1 MGNFL
6 KNLHPLLRRKK
17 NEYDNK
23 DPNYAIIDMFSEELN
38 SIERDALDSRIQS
51 SLNTATGKYLDI
63 YGDWYGLYRKDDE
76 KDETYRDR
84 IIEYVLL
91 KRGTNK
97 SIIDAIRRF
106 LDDEEIY
113 VNVYEPFQNIFYTNK
128 SHLNGEDHLM
138 GDYYRFAIIDITIGK
153 RFPLEII
160 EEINKFKPAG
170 VKVFF
175 TYDSSYETSEDK
187 IITNVFPKRYPR
199 VTTYQNVDIFRG
211 YGRLLYGHLNLGMAK
226 VNEISDVF
234 KTNNSLINSLD
245 VLSGSSTVGREYYNF
260 TYKTKDSYIPKPD
273 DFVTS
278 ISVENRNV
286 EGEELNK
293 DFYTNTNTRNNLS
306 PETTI
311 KPSEDRTSVY
321 FNFDINEYLRRNGIN
336 TVTLELDNKELRE
349 YVSNYFGEVT
359 LDFDMKAM
367 VPPTSKVNVSLS
379 IYDFVSRVWVKISS
393 ENLDL
398 NSKNV
403 GNKLGNLLDYINNN
417 LALFLRLNIES
428 VGQETNIQISYIDLF
443 FNRYDKDIYTIKPFK
458 GIVESFQETD
468 YLSETDAIKDM
479 SLENGDI
486 ITKSGY
492 QPMQYLKLTDGYDNN
507 INRNLVF
514 NSQDIEGN
522 LVTYKGATKTIEKS
536 SNGYTRVRIKGGD
549 SVVKALYI
557 LSDIIKYKGEEIAIS
572 FKLKTKNPLN
582 ILLHGFNS
590 KDGINFYYKENETV
604 YFKAE
609 EASYVGGS
617 PQIQFRPNGEED
629 LDFEIKNIKVEKGQ
643 EATPF
648 QPNPEDIYGANDPNQ
663 YVDIIAKDI
672 EGNIKPSKNVLLH
685 ENKPGINLLSN
696 KDIIT
701 NTTSK
706 HSYVQGDTKELTM
719 SLWGIRITRAGTMEE
734 KLEEGKTY
742 TISYDMEILKIPDVP
757 AYRYMP
763 GINVFTRNPSNVI
776 TETRYVNGYE
786 QIRDLPVGT
795 KERVEFTFIM
805 PYVDNVELTAYTGI
819 FNETGEYLPYSTR
832 EHPTVKFTNIKLEEG
847 STATPYSPSPED
859 MVSFLDKTI
868 RFTGVYNDIQ
878 SIGLRTT
885 TDLNNVNLQYGIYG
899 NDFLNMKNFTTLPI
913 GETHVEND
921 IVDLLGVRN
930 LTYQNL
936 NPFSEAII
944 RPFMGYT
951 ITKLMGDIGNVV
963 DIPKGFFNATWQE
976 IYNYTEHQNPIPQ
989 VIQDIVDG
997 VIDNSSGI
1005 VGKVPTPQVS
1015 TYTDVSAYTY
1025 KPAEYEVELTLD
1037 SGETIEKLKDVTLDT
1052 KTIKI
1057 STIPQVTTETTTRDL
1072 IIRDSYKEKRV
1083 TQKQFAEYPL
1093 IQPIKPGR
1101 RYRITVEGDF
1111 KDNLEHI
1118 RVYNTNANFNEVTIY
1133 PDQDINGVATRE
1145 FVARNETNN
1154 NTRPNET
1161 IILYIIPYDDN
1172 ESTIYNLDIIEL

>member
-91 KRGTNK
+91 KRGTNN

-187 IITNVFPKRYPR
+187 LITSVFPKRYPK

-245 VLSGSSTVGREYYNF
+245 VLSGSATVGREYYNF
-260 TYKTKDSYIPKPD
+260 TYKTKDSYIPKPN

-293 DFYTNTNTRNNLS
+293 DFYTDTNTRNNLS

-311 KPSEDRTSVY
+311 KPSESRTSVY

-367 VPPTSKVNVSLS
+367 VSPTNKVNVSLS
-379 IYDFVSRVWVKISS
+379 IYDFVSKVWVKISS

-398 NSKNV
+398 NSKNI

-417 LALFLRLNIES
+417 LALFLRLNIEP
-428 VGQETNIQISYIDLF
+428 VEQETNIQISYIDLF

-458 GIVESFQETD
+458 GIVESYQEMD
-468 YLSETDAIKDM
+468 YLYETDAIKDT

-492 QPMQYLKLTDGYDNN
+492 QPMQYLKLTDGYDNS
-507 INRNLVF
+507 INRNLLHESNELEKNITTYDGATFTSSTSTEGYTRITTEKGNSLLQIIRVMRELDDYEGKDLSLSF
-514 NSQDIEGN
+514 NIKAHKPVKIYLNGITSEYLRKESPTFTSSEGQRFIWEDIRP
-522 LVTYKGATKTIEKS
+522 YKGA
-536 SNGYTRVRIKGGD
+536 
-549 SVVKALYI
+549 
-557 LSDIIKYKGEEIAIS
+557 
-572 FKLKTKNPLN
+572 
-582 ILLHGFNS
+582 S
-590 KDGINFYYKENETV
+590 K
-604 YFKAE
+604 
-609 EASYVGGS
+609 
-617 PQIQFRPNGEED
+617 QIQFRALEEGES
-629 LDFEIKNIKVEKGQ
+629 LDFEIKDIKFEEGLN
-643 EATPF
+643 ATPY
-648 QPNPEDIYGANDPNQ
+648 QPNPEDIYGSNDPNTR
-663 YVDIIAKDI
+663 IELLAKDI
-672 EGNIKPSKNVLLH
+672 EGNIKPSKTVIRH

-696 KDIIT
+696 KDIIK
-701 NTTSK
+701 NTSK

-719 SLWGIRITRAGTMEE
+719 ALWGSKITQDGAMEE

-742 TISYDMEILKIPDVP
+742 TISYDMEILEIPDVP

-776 TETRYVNGYE
+776 AETRYVNGYE

-805 PYVDNVELTAYTGI
+805 PYGNNVELTAYTGI

-847 STATPYSPSPED
+847 STATPYNPSPED

-868 RFTGVYNDIQ
+868 RFIGVYNDIQ

-885 TDLNNVNLQYGIYG
+885 TDLSNVNLQYGIHG
-899 NDFLNMKNFTTLPI
+899 NDFLNMKKFTTLPI

-921 IVDLLGVRN
+921 IVDLFGVRN

-944 RPFMGYT
+944 RPFMDYT

-976 IYNYTEHQNPIPQ
+976 IDNYTEHQNPIPQ
-989 VIQDIVDG
+989 VIQDVVDG
-997 VIDNSSGI
+997 VIDNSSGK

-1015 TYTDVSAYTY
+1015 TYTDVSTYTY

-1037 SGETIEKLKDVTLDT
+1037 SEETIGKLKDVTLDT

-1057 STIPQVTTETTTRDL
+1057 STIPQVTTET
-1072 IIRDSYKEKRV
+1072 I
-1083 TQKQFAEYPL
+1083 
-1093 IQPIKPGR
+1093 IKP
-1101 RYRITVEGDF
+1101 
-1111 KDNLEHI
+1111 L
-1118 RVYNTNANFNEVTIY
+1118 
-1133 PDQDINGVATRE
+1133 
-1145 FVARNETNN
+1145 NN
-1154 NTRPNET
+1154 
-1161 IILYIIPYDDN
+1161 
-1172 ESTIYNLDIIEL
+1172 

>member
-17 NEYDNK
+17 NVYDNK

-91 KRGTNK
+91 KRGTNN

-106 LDDEEIY
+106 LEDEEIY

-160 EEINKFKPAG
+160 EEINKFKPVG

-245 VLSGSSTVGREYYNF
+245 VLSGSATVGREYYNF
-260 TYKTKDSYIPKPD
+260 TYKTKDSYIPKPN

-293 DFYTNTNTRNNLS
+293 DFYTDTNTRNNLS

-311 KPSEDRTSVY
+311 KPSEARTSIY

-336 TVTLELDNKELRE
+336 TVTLDVGNKELRE

-367 VPPTSKVNVSLS
+367 VSPTNKVNVSLS
-379 IYDFVSRVWVKISS
+379 IYDFVSKVWVKISS
-393 ENLDL
+393 EDLDL
-398 NSKNV
+398 RSKNV
-403 GNKLGNLLDYINNN
+403 GNRLGNLLDYLNNN
-417 LALFLRLNIES
+417 LALFIRLNIEP
-428 VGQETNIQISYIDLF
+428 VRQETNIQISYIDLF
-443 FNRYDKDIYTIKPFK
+443 FSRYDKDIYTIKPFK
-458 GIVESFQETD
+458 GIIESYQETD
-468 YLSETDAIKDM
+468 SLAETDAIKDM

-492 QPMQYLKLTDGYDNN
+492 QPMQYLKLTDEYDNN
-507 INRNLVF
+507 INRNLLHNVTQGF
-514 NSQDIEGN
+514 YYDSYGFTYNGYKTTVDGREAIAWSDTSNIISLRYNGTN
-522 LVTYKGATKTIEKS
+522 LVPGENYTLSFYAKASEELKLQRVYLNTANTNFLPNQVINTKWNRYSFTFIAKDDGKNNKFTFHSYPEVNNGEKIF
-536 SNGYTRVRIKGGD
+536 Y
-549 SVVKALYI
+549 
-557 LSDIIKYKGEEIAIS
+557 LSDM
-572 FKLKTKNPLN
+572 KLEY
-582 ILLHGFNS
+582 G
-590 KDGINFYYKENETV
+590 D
-604 YFKAE
+604 
-609 EASYVGGS
+609 
-617 PQIQFRPNGEED
+617 
-629 LDFEIKNIKVEKGQ
+629 
-643 EATPF
+643 EATEV

-672 EGNIKPSKNVLLH
+672 EGNIKPSKNVQRH

-696 KDIIT
+696 KDILT
-701 NTTSK
+701 NKSK
-706 HSYVQGDTKELTM
+706 YSYVQGDTKELTL
-719 SLWGIRITRAGTMEE
+719 SLWGTRITRAGTMEE

-742 TISYDMEILKIPDVP
+742 TISYDMEILEVP
-757 AYRYMP
+757 TVPSFRYTP
-763 GINVFTRNPSNVI
+763 GIIVLSRNPSNVI
-776 TETRYVNGYE
+776 AETRFVNGYE
-786 QIRDLPVGT
+786 QVRDLPVGA
-795 KERVEFTFIM
+795 KERVELTFTM
-805 PYVDNVELTAYTGI
+805 PYVEDVELTAYTGL
-819 FNETGEYLPYSTR
+819 FNETGEASPYETR
-832 EHPTVKFTNIKLEEG
+832 EYVKVKFTDIKLEEG
-847 STATPYSPSPED
+847 STATPYKPSPED

-885 TDLNNVNLQYGIYG
+885 IDLNNVNIHYGIYG
-899 NDFLNMKNFTTLPI
+899 KDFLNMKKFTILPI

-921 IVDLLGVRN
+921 IIDLFGVRN

-944 RPFMGYT
+944 RPFMDYS

-963 DIPKGFFNATWQE
+963 DIPNGFFNATWQE
-976 IYNYTEHQNPIPQ
+976 IDNYTEHQNPIPQ
-989 VIQDIVDG
+989 VIQDVVEG
-997 VIDNSSGI
+997 VIDNSSGK
-1005 VGKVPTPQVS
+1005 VGKVPIPQVS
-1015 TYTDVSAYTY
+1015 TYTDVSTYTY
-1025 KPAEYEVELTLD
+1025 KPAEDEIELTID
-1037 SGETIEKLKDVTLDT
+1037 SEETIGKLKDLTLDT

-1057 STIPQVTTETTTRDL
+1057 STIPQVTTET
-1072 IIRDSYKEKRV
+1072 I
-1083 TQKQFAEYPL
+1083 
-1093 IQPIKPGR
+1093 IKP
-1101 RYRITVEGDF
+1101 
-1111 KDNLEHI
+1111 L
-1118 RVYNTNANFNEVTIY
+1118 
-1133 PDQDINGVATRE
+1133 
-1145 FVARNETNN
+1145 NN
-1154 NTRPNET
+1154 
-1161 IILYIIPYDDN
+1161 
-1172 ESTIYNLDIIEL
+1172 

>member
-91 KRGTNK
+91 KRGTNN

-106 LDDEEIY
+106 LEDEEIY

-187 IITNVFPKRYPR
+187 IITNVFPKRYPK

-226 VNEISDVF
+226 VNKISDVF

-245 VLSGSSTVGREYYNF
+245 VLSGSATVGREYYNF
-260 TYKTKDSYIPKPD
+260 TYKTKDSYIPKPY

-293 DFYTNTNTRNNLS
+293 DFYTDTNTRDNLS

-311 KPSEDRTSVY
+311 KPSEDRTSIY

-367 VPPTSKVNVSLS
+367 VSPTNKVNVSLS
-379 IYDFVSRVWVKISS
+379 VYDFVSKVWVKISS

-398 NSKNV
+398 NSKNI

-417 LALFLRLNIES
+417 LALFLRLNIEP
-428 VGQETNIQISYIDLF
+428 VEQETNIQISYIDLF
-443 FNRYDKDIYTIKPFK
+443 FNRYDKDIYTVKPFK
-458 GIVESFQETD
+458 GMVESYQETD
-468 YLSETDAIKDM
+468 YLFETDIIKDT

-492 QPMQYLKLTDGYDNN
+492 QPMQYLRLTDGYDNS
-507 INRNLVF
+507 INRNLLEGSGNYIKNNNYNTVWYYILDKIKE
-514 NSQDIEGN
+514 NTEVTITIKAKLGEDVTSLGVYNDNGYVIGLLDKEGN
-522 LVTYKGATKTIEKS
+522 QIIIPKEEFDENNIATVTGYWQTQRVVNGELYKTD
-536 SNGYTRVRIKGGD
+536 NNR
-549 SVVKALYI
+549 L
-557 LSDIIKYKGEEIAIS
+557 
-572 FKLKTKNPLN
+572 
-582 ILLHGFNS
+582 
-590 KDGINFYYKENETV
+590 FYYTFPKGHKDETEIIWSKLEYGNESTK
-604 YFKAE
+604 Y
-609 EASYVGGS
+609 
-617 PQIQFRPNGEED
+617 
-629 LDFEIKNIKVEKGQ
+629 
-643 EATPF
+643 
-648 QPNPEDIYGANDPNQ
+648 QPNPEDIYGANDPNKSID
-663 YVDIIAKDI
+663 VLPRD
-672 EGNIKPSKNVLLH
+672 KN
-685 ENKPGINLLSN
+685 N
-696 KDIIT
+696 
-701 NTTSK
+701 
-706 HSYVQGDTKELTM
+706 
-719 SLWGIRITRAGTMEE
+719 
-734 KLEEGKTY
+734 
-742 TISYDMEILKIPDVP
+742 
-757 AYRYMP
+757 
-763 GINVFTRNPSNVI
+763 NVI
-776 TETRYVNGYE
+776 KNKV
-786 QIRDLPVGT
+786 LPVNYR
-795 KERVEFTFIM
+795 EE
-805 PYVDNVELTAYTGI
+805 NVQ
-819 FNETGEYLPYSTR
+819 
-832 EHPTVKFTNIKLEEG
+832 
-847 STATPYSPSPED
+847 
-859 MVSFLDKTI
+859 FLDKII
-868 RFTGVYNDIQ
+868 RFNGVYNNVQAISIYNTIPIPKATIETSVYGEVYTPLKSLTNIQ
-878 SIGLRTT
+878 
-885 TDLNNVNLQYGIYG
+885 Q
-899 NDFLNMKNFTTLPI
+899 
-913 GETHVEND
+913 GETHTDNEL
-921 IVDLLGVRN
+921 VDLYGIKN

-944 RPFMGYT
+944 RPFMDYT
-951 ITKLMGDIGNVV
+951 ITKLMEDIGNVV

-976 IYNYTEHQNPIPQ
+976 IDSYTEHHNPIPQ
-989 VIQDIVDG
+989 VIQDVVDG
-997 VIDNSSGI
+997 VIDNSNGK

-1015 TYTDVSAYTY
+1015 TYTDVSTYTY
-1025 KPAEYEVELTLD
+1025 KPAEDEIELTID
-1037 SGETIEKLKDVTLDT
+1037 SEETIGKLKDVTLDT

-1057 STIPQVTTETTTRDL
+1057 STIPQVTTET
-1072 IIRDSYKEKRV
+1072 I
-1083 TQKQFAEYPL
+1083 
-1093 IQPIKPGR
+1093 IKP
-1101 RYRITVEGDF
+1101 
-1111 KDNLEHI
+1111 L
-1118 RVYNTNANFNEVTIY
+1118 
-1133 PDQDINGVATRE
+1133 
-1145 FVARNETNN
+1145 NN
-1154 NTRPNET
+1154 
-1161 IILYIIPYDDN
+1161 
-1172 ESTIYNLDIIEL
+1172 

>member
-91 KRGTNK
+91 KRGTNN

-113 VNVYEPFQNIFYTNK
+113 VNVYEPFKNIFYTNK

-187 IITNVFPKRYPR
+187 IITNVFPKRYPK

-245 VLSGSSTVGREYYNF
+245 VLSGSATVGREYYNF
-260 TYKTKDSYIPKPD
+260 TYKTKDSYIPKPN

-293 DFYTNTNTRNNLS
+293 DFYTDTNTRNNLS

-311 KPSEDRTSVY
+311 KPSEDRTSIY

-336 TVTLELDNKELRE
+336 AVTLDVGNKELRE

-367 VPPTSKVNVSLS
+367 VSPTSKVNVSLS
-379 IYDFVSRVWVKISS
+379 IYDFVSKVWVKISS

-417 LALFLRLNIES
+417 LALFLRLNIEP

-468 YLSETDAIKDM
+468 YLAETDAIKDM

-507 INRNLVF
+507 INRNLLMNTTQGYYKNLGSLEYSDNKHLTEDVIEEEKKSVRF
-514 NSQDIEGN
+514 DSNSTSGGIIYLRGTEYTLVEGETYTFSFYAKTNIDISMHRGVYINSDNNGFIPETIFKPEWIRHSFTFTAKGN
-522 LVTYKGATKTIEKS
+522 KNLGIHMYPILNENSDEYRVIYISDWKLEYGDKATK
-536 SNGYTRVRIKGGD
+536 V
-549 SVVKALYI
+549 
-557 LSDIIKYKGEEIAIS
+557 
-572 FKLKTKNPLN
+572 
-582 ILLHGFNS
+582 
-590 KDGINFYYKENETV
+590 
-604 YFKAE
+604 
-609 EASYVGGS
+609 
-617 PQIQFRPNGEED
+617 
-629 LDFEIKNIKVEKGQ
+629 
-643 EATPF
+643 

-672 EGNIKPSKNVLLH
+672 EGDIKPSKTVIRY
-685 ENKPGINLLSN
+685 E
-696 KDIIT
+696 T
-701 NTTSK
+701 N
-706 HSYVQGDTKELTM
+706 E
-719 SLWGIRITRAGTMEE
+719 A
-734 KLEEGKTY
+734 
-742 TISYDMEILKIPDVP
+742 P
-757 AYRYMP
+757 
-763 GINVFTRNPSNVI
+763 
-776 TETRYVNGYE
+776 
-786 QIRDLPVGT
+786 
-795 KERVEFTFIM
+795 
-805 PYVDNVELTAYTGI
+805 
-819 FNETGEYLPYSTR
+819 
-832 EHPTVKFTNIKLEEG
+832 
-847 STATPYSPSPED
+847 PED

-885 TDLNNVNLQYGIYG
+885 IDLNNVNLHYGIYG
-899 NDFLNMKNFTTLPI
+899 NDFLNMKKFTILPI

-921 IVDLLGVRN
+921 IIDLFGVRN

-944 RPFMGYT
+944 RPFMDYT
-951 ITKLMGDIGNVV
+951 ITKLMEDIGNVV

-976 IYNYTEHQNPIPQ
+976 IDNYTEHQNPIPQ
-989 VIQDIVDG
+989 IINDVSEG
-997 VIDNSSGI
+997 VIDNSNGK

-1015 TYTDVSAYTY
+1015 TYTDVSTYTY
-1025 KPAEYEVELTLD
+1025 KPAEDEIELTID
-1037 SGETIEKLKDVTLDT
+1037 SEETIGKLKDVTLDT

-1057 STIPQVTTETTTRDL
+1057 STIPQVTTET
-1072 IIRDSYKEKRV
+1072 I
-1083 TQKQFAEYPL
+1083 
-1093 IQPIKPGR
+1093 IKP
-1101 RYRITVEGDF
+1101 
-1111 KDNLEHI
+1111 L
-1118 RVYNTNANFNEVTIY
+1118 
-1133 PDQDINGVATRE
+1133 
-1145 FVARNETNN
+1145 NN
-1154 NTRPNET
+1154 
-1161 IILYIIPYDDN
+1161 
-1172 ESTIYNLDIIEL
+1172 

>member
-84 IIEYVLL
+84 ILEYVLL
-91 KRGTNK
+91 KRGTNN

-106 LDDEEIY
+106 LEDEEIY

-187 IITNVFPKRYPR
+187 IITNVFPKRYPK

-211 YGRLLYGHLNLGMAK
+211 YGRLLYGHLSLGMAK

-245 VLSGSSTVGREYYNF
+245 VLSGSATVGREYYNF

-311 KPSEDRTSVY
+311 KPSESRTSIY

-359 LDFDMKAM
+359 FDFDMKAM
-367 VPPTSKVNVSLS
+367 VSPTNKVNVSLS
-379 IYDFVSRVWVKISS
+379 VYDFVSKVWVKISS

-398 NSKNV
+398 NSKNI

-417 LALFLRLNIES
+417 LALFLRLNIEP
-428 VGQETNIQISYIDLF
+428 VEQETNIQISYIDLF
-443 FNRYDKDIYTIKPFK
+443 FSRYDKDIYTVKPFK
-458 GIVESFQETD
+458 GMVESYQETD
-468 YLSETDAIKDM
+468 YLFETDIIKDT

-492 QPMQYLKLTDGYDNN
+492 QPMQYLRLTDGYDNN
-507 INRNLVF
+507 INRNLLM
-514 NSQDIEGN
+514 NTTQQYLEN
-522 LVTYKGATKTIEKS
+522 LGTLAYS
-536 SNGYTRVRIKGGD
+536 SG
-549 SVVKALYI
+549 VVKEEGKKAFVYNSSDNIVYLKGKEYSIEEGQEYTFSFYAKSTKDLVFETGVYI
-557 LSDIIKYKGEEIAIS
+557 NGDNNYYLKNQKITTEWNRYNFS
-572 FKLKTKNPLN
+572 FKAKGNKPV
-582 ILLHGFNS
+582 
-590 KDGINFYYKENETV
+590 GIHMY
-604 YFKAE
+604 
-609 EASYVGGS
+609 
-617 PQIQFRPNGEED
+617 P
-629 LDFEIKNIKVEKGQ
+629 EIKNKDGTYESFYITDWKLEYGDKATKV
-643 EATPF
+643 

-672 EGNIKPSKNVLLH
+672 EGDIKPSKPVLRH

-701 NTTSK
+701 NTSEYA
-706 HSYVQGDTKELTM
+706 YVQGDTKELTM
-719 SLWGIRITRAGTMEE
+719 SLWGTRITRAGTMEE

-742 TISYDMEILKIPDVP
+742 TISYDMEILEVP
-757 AYRYMP
+757 TVPSFRYTP
-763 GINVFTRNPSNVI
+763 GIIVLSRNPSNVI
-776 TETRYVNGYE
+776 AETRFVNGYA
-786 QIRDLPVGT
+786 QVRDLPVGT
-795 KERVEFTFIM
+795 KERVELTFIM
-805 PYVDNVELTAYTGI
+805 PYVEDVELTAYTGL
-819 FNETGEYLPYSTR
+819 FNESGDASPYETR
-832 EHPTVKFTNIKLEEG
+832 EYAKVKFTDIKLEEG
-847 STATPYSPSPED
+847 STATPYKPSPED
-859 MVSFLDKTI
+859 KVSFLDKTV
-868 RFTGVYNDIQ
+868 RFTGAYNDIQ

-885 TDLNNVNLQYGIYG
+885 IDLNNVNLQYGIYG
-899 NDFLNMKNFTTLPI
+899 NDFLNMKKFTTLPV

-921 IVDLLGVRN
+921 IIDLFGVRN

-944 RPFMGYT
+944 RPFMDYT
-951 ITKLMGDIGNVV
+951 ITKLMEDIGNVV

-976 IYNYTEHQNPIPQ
+976 IDIYTEHQNPIPQ
-989 VIQDIVDG
+989 IINDVSEG
-997 VIDNSSGI
+997 VIDNSNGK

-1015 TYTDVSAYTY
+1015 TYTDVSTYTY
-1025 KPAEYEVELTLD
+1025 KPAEDEIELTID
-1037 SGETIEKLKDVTLDT
+1037 SEETIGKLKDVTLDT

-1057 STIPQVTTETTTRDL
+1057 STIPQVTTET
-1072 IIRDSYKEKRV
+1072 I
-1083 TQKQFAEYPL
+1083 
-1093 IQPIKPGR
+1093 IKP
-1101 RYRITVEGDF
+1101 
-1111 KDNLEHI
+1111 L
-1118 RVYNTNANFNEVTIY
+1118 
-1133 PDQDINGVATRE
+1133 
-1145 FVARNETNN
+1145 NN
-1154 NTRPNET
+1154 
-1161 IILYIIPYDDN
+1161 
-1172 ESTIYNLDIIEL
+1172 

>member
-91 KRGTNK
+91 KRGTNN

-245 VLSGSSTVGREYYNF
+245 VLSGSATVGREYYNF
-260 TYKTKDSYIPKPD
+260 TYKTKDSYIPKPN

-293 DFYTNTNTRNNLS
+293 DFYTDTNTRNNLS

-311 KPSEDRTSVY
+311 KPSEDRTSIY

-367 VPPTSKVNVSLS
+367 VSPTNKVNVSLS
-379 IYDFVSRVWVKISS
+379 IYDFVSKVWVKISS

-403 GNKLGNLLDYINNN
+403 GNKLGGLLDYINNN
-417 LALFLRLNIES
+417 LSLFLRLNIEP
-428 VGQETNIQISYIDLF
+428 VEQETNIQISYIDLF

-458 GIVESFQETD
+458 GIIESYQETD
-468 YLSETDAIKDM
+468 YLAETDAIKDM

-492 QPMQYLKLTDGYDNN
+492 QPMQYLKLTDEYDNN
-507 INRNLVF
+507 INRNLLIDSENRESV
-514 NSQDIEGN
+514 NGSDSSRRVIYNISERLIPN
-522 LVTYKGATKTIEKS
+522 EYYTITYEINTK
-536 SNGYTRVRIKGGD
+536 
-549 SVVKALYI
+549 
-557 LSDIIKYKGEEIAIS
+557 
-572 FKLKTKNPLN
+572 
-582 ILLHGFNS
+582 
-590 KDGINFYYKENETV
+590 
-604 YFKAE
+604 
-609 EASYVGGS
+609 
-617 PQIQFRPNGEED
+617 D
-629 LDFEIKNIKVEKGQ
+629 LDRTTILIGEDVGERTTVDLDKDTRNKFTFIAKEGISELSIFTGVAYTEENYMGKITRAKLEKGIKT
-643 EATPF
+643 TPY

-672 EGNIKPSKNVLLH
+672 EGNIKPSKNVQRH

-696 KDIIT
+696 KDILT
-701 NTTSK
+701 NKSK
-706 HSYVQGDTKELTM
+706 YSYVQGDTKELTL
-719 SLWGIRITRAGTMEE
+719 SLWGTRITRAGTMEE

-742 TISYDMEILKIPDVP
+742 TISYDMEILEVP
-757 AYRYMP
+757 TVPSFRYTP
-763 GINVFTRNPSNVI
+763 GIIVLSRNPSNVI
-776 TETRYVNGYE
+776 AETRFVNGYE
-786 QIRDLPVGT
+786 QVRDLPVGA
-795 KERVEFTFIM
+795 KERVELTFTM
-805 PYVDNVELTAYTGI
+805 PYVEDVELTAYTGL
-819 FNETGEYLPYSTR
+819 FNESGDASPYETR
-832 EHPTVKFTNIKLEEG
+832 EYSTVKFTNIKLEEG
-847 STATPYSPSPED
+847 STATPYKPSPED

-868 RFTGVYNDIQ
+868 RFTGAYNDIQ

-885 TDLNNVNLQYGIYG
+885 IDLNNVNLQYGIYG
-899 NDFLNMKNFTTLPI
+899 NDFLNMKKFTTLPV

-921 IVDLLGVRN
+921 IIDLFGIRK

-936 NPFSEAII
+936 SPFSEAII
-944 RPFMGYT
+944 RPFMDYT
-951 ITKLMGDIGNVV
+951 ITKLMEDIENVV

-976 IYNYTEHQNPIPQ
+976 IDNYTEHQNPIPQ
-989 VIQDIVDG
+989 VIQDVVDG

-1005 VGKVPTPQVS
+1005 VGKVPTPKVS
-1015 TYTDVSAYTY
+1015 TYTDVSTYTY
-1025 KPAEYEVELTLD
+1025 KPAEDEIELTID
-1037 SGETIEKLKDVTLDT
+1037 SEETIGKLKDVTLDT

-1057 STIPQVTTETTTRDL
+1057 STIPQVTTET
-1072 IIRDSYKEKRV
+1072 I
-1083 TQKQFAEYPL
+1083 
-1093 IQPIKPGR
+1093 IKP
-1101 RYRITVEGDF
+1101 
-1111 KDNLEHI
+1111 L
-1118 RVYNTNANFNEVTIY
+1118 
-1133 PDQDINGVATRE
+1133 
-1145 FVARNETNN
+1145 NN
-1154 NTRPNET
+1154 
-1161 IILYIIPYDDN
+1161 
-1172 ESTIYNLDIIEL
+1172 